1 MRDFDYSGYIA
12 DHENKIK
19 KLLKIVQE
27 LEMKVK
33 QLEEKIEGVAD
44 VKDFFEEPS
53 N

>member
-19 KLLKIVQE
+19 KLLRIVEE
-27 LEMKVK
+27 LETRIKE
-33 QLEEKIEGVAD
+33 LEEKADSD
-44 VKDFFEEPS
+44 VKGFFEEPS